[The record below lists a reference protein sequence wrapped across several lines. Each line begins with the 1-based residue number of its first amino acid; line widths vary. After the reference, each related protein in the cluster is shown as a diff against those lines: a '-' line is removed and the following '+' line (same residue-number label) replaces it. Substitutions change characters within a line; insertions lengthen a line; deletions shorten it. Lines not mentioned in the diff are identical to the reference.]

1 MLSNSVIAG
10 ALASGYLTVLFLQ
23 LNPSFPLH
31 PADLL
36 PLALTIGAAYGIN
49 LTVAFYALIVIRQL
63 LAVEVL
69 SPGWVSVRLLS
80 WLSTMAAA
88 AASTVIWLN
97 LTAFGPMLDAE
108 TERRMMLGAVAVS
121 ACGAVF
127 LVMALA
133 HVGRR
138 GGGLSATILT
148 STMALSVILPT
159 AARGPG
165 VAAPAV
171 PPAAPV
177 SVADAMDQHG
187 RVLLLGID
195 GASLDFI
202 MLAVAQGRL
211 PNFGRILDDGATM
224 HLATLSPTQAEPV
237 WTAVATGRLPM
248 ASGIRSSARYAVW
261 AGGPTIDLLPD
272 YCFARALVRFGFLHD
287 EPHTPDSLRARPVW
301 EILSGLGVPV
311 GAIGWPLTHPA
322 PSVNGYVVSDEL
334 HRLPMARMEIDGAAA
349 VHPPGLLGM
358 IGDATARPLAID
370 PVLVAETT
378 LGAPPTG
385 DVDARADPSP
395 IVADRMHLQI
405 FELMELRANA
415 RFVGVRLPGLDAVG
429 HYYLRYATPQPFG
442 DVTEAERQAYGR
454 VLDQYYGV
462 ADVVIGQLMA
472 SLGPD
477 DLLLVVSPF
486 GMEPL
491 SPTKRVIE
499 QLFGNPRVS
508 GSHEQAP
515 DGFLMAYGTAVEARR
530 LPRASVLDV
539 TPTLLYYLRL
549 PIGRD
554 MDGVARTDVFTE
566 DFTATVPLTFIPS
579 YGR

>member
-23 LNPSFPLH
+23 LNPSFPLR
-31 PADLL
+31 PGALL
-36 PLALTIGAAYGIN
+36 PLALTIGAAYGAN
-49 LTVAFYALIVIRQL
+49 LTVVFYALIVLRQL

-80 WLSTMAAA
+80 WLSAMAAA
-88 AASTVIWLN
+88 GGAAVIWLN
-97 LTAFGPMLDAE
+97 LAAFGPMLDAD
-108 TERRMMLGAVAVS
+108 TARRMMLGAVAVS

-148 STMALSVILPT
+148 TAMALSLVLPV
-159 AARGPG
+159 AARGPA
-165 VAAPAV
+165 VAAPNV
-171 PPAAPV
+171 LPPAPV
-177 SVADAMDQHG
+177 SVAGAMDDDG
-187 RVLLLGID
+187 RVVLLGID

-202 MLAVAQGRL
+202 IVAVAQGRL
-211 PNFGRILDDGATM
+211 PNFGRMLDGGAAM

-248 ASGIRSSARYAVW
+248 ASGVRSSARYLASG
-261 AGGPTIDLLPD
+261 GGPPIDLLPD
-272 YCFARALVRFGFLHD
+272 YCFARALVRFGFLRD

-301 EILSGLGVPV
+301 EILGGLGVTV
-311 GAIGWPLTHPA
+311 GAVGWPLTHPA
-322 PSVNGYVVSDEL
+322 PAVNGYLVSDEL
-334 HRLPMARMEIDGAAA
+334 HRLPDARLGIDGAPA
-349 VHPPGLLGM
+349 VHPPSLLGM
-358 IGDATARPLAID
+358 IGDAAMWPLEVD
-370 PVLVAETT
+370 PLTLVSS
-378 LGAPPTG
+378 LGDPPTG

-395 IVADRMHLQI
+395 VVADRLHLQI
-405 FELMELRANA
+405 LELMEVRAPA

-442 DVTEAERQAYGR
+442 DVSEVERQQYGR
-454 VLDQYYGV
+454 VLDEYYGM
-462 ADVVIGQLMA
+462 ADAVVGRLM
-472 SLGPD
+472 SRLGPE

-486 GMEPL
+486 GMVPL
-491 SPTKRVIE
+491 SPGKRVLE
-499 QLFGNPRVS
+499 RLFGDPRVS
-508 GSHEQAP
+508 GSHERAP
-515 DGFLMAYGTAVEARR
+515 DGFLMAYGASVAARR

-539 TPTLLYYLRL
+539 TPTLLYSLGL

-554 MDGVARTDVFTE
+554 MDGFARTDVFTGE
-566 DFTATVPLTFIPS
+566 FTTRVPLTFIPS

>member
-23 LNPSFPLH
+23 LNPAFPLA
-31 PADLL
+31 PGALL
-36 PLALTIGAAYGIN
+36 PLALILGAVYGAN
-49 LTVAFYALIVIRQL
+49 LTVAFYGLIVIRQL

-80 WLSTMAAA
+80 WLSTTAAA
-88 AASTVIWLN
+88 GAAVVMWLN
-97 LTAFGPMLDAE
+97 LATFGPMLDAD
-108 TERRMMLGAVAVS
+108 TTRRMMLGAVAVS

-138 GGGLSATILT
+138 GGRLSATILT
-148 STMALSVILPT
+148 TTMAISIGLPM
-159 AARGPG
+159 ALRGPG
-165 VAAPAV
+165 VTLPAV

-177 SVADAMDQHG
+177 SVADAMGQDG
-187 RVLLLGID
+187 RVLLIGID

-202 MLAVAQGRL
+202 TVAAAQGRL
-211 PNFGRILDDGATM
+211 PNFGRLLDGGAAM

-248 ASGIRSSARYAVW
+248 ASGVRSSARYF
-261 AGGPTIDLLPD
+261 AGPAAPAIDLLPD
-272 YCFARALVRFGFLHD
+272 YCFARALVRFGFLRE
-287 EPHTPDSLRARPVW
+287 EPHTPASLRARPVW

-322 PSVNGYVVSDEL
+322 PPVNGYLVSDEL
-334 HRLPMARMEIDGAAA
+334 HRLPEARRALDGQDA
-349 VHPPGLLGM
+349 VHPPGVLGM
-358 IGDATARPLAID
+358 LPDITAWPLAVD
-370 PVLVAETT
+370 PFAVVST
-378 LGAPPTG
+378 LGDPPAG

-395 IVADRMHLQI
+395 IVADRLHLQI
-405 FELMELRANA
+405 MELMEVRAPV
-415 RFVGVRLPGLDAVG
+415 RFVGVRLPGLDAVA

-442 DVTEAERQAYGR
+442 DVTEEERQRWGR
-454 VLDQYYGV
+454 VLDEYYGV
-462 ADVVIGQLMA
+462 SDAMIGRVMA
-472 SLGPD
+472 ALGPE

-491 SPTKRVIE
+491 SPGKRVLE
-499 QLFGNPRVS
+499 RVFGNPRVS

-515 DGFLMAYGTAVEARR
+515 DGFLLAYGAAVVPRR

-539 TPTLLYYLRL
+539 TPTLLYYLGL

-554 MDGVARTDVFTE
+554 MDGFARTDVFT
-566 DFTATVPLTFIPS
+566 DAFTAAVPLTFIPS